1 MLNLPEFNV
10 LMKEQNDHFY
20 KFTVEKTDTPI
31 FCTQCG
37 WMKMSMFEGGGK
49 LFPEDVGKDF
59 KPHQVKERIVS
70 DISMHGKAV
79 KLLIRHRRYRCPECD
94 ATFYEMLDSVDR
106 GGKVTKRLVEH
117 IMRMA
122 LKKPFTH
129 IADEYGI
136 SHTTVRRY
144 FEEYVASEESNRIL
158 VAPRVLGIDEAHLN
172 KTMRGVFTDNEN
184 NMILEITADNLK
196 RTVKQTIQRMEGW
209 ENIEVATI
217 DMWSGYKYAVNELVP
232 NAFVVIDKFHVVKYA
247 NQALDQI
254 RIAIKKGLSKQ
265 EQHMLTRDRY
275 VLLKNKENLKPQDI
289 QKRDAW
295 FRHFPMLAKAY
306 WLKEDM
312 RDIYN
317 LSKDRYEAFQRFYAW
332 ESSIPTDFKQFK
344 DIQKT
349 FNNFKQ
355 EIFNYFLHPFTNAYT
370 ESVNNIIKSVEK
382 AGKGYSYDVLRAK
395 VLYGTRATVKKP
407 KFEKDMDFNR
417 FEHIQYRRDGSIEP
431 IYIDGDAPQL
441 VTVGTDITTLSELF
455 ERGEF

>member
-10 LMKEQNDHFY
+10 ITKEQNEYFY
-20 KFTVEKTDTPI
+20 KFTVEKNETPW

-37 WMKMSMFEGGGK
+37 WFKPQFEGTH
-49 LFPEDVGKDF
+49 FPEDIGKEF
-59 KPHQVKERIVS
+59 KPHQIKERVVT
-70 DISMHGKAV
+70 DISMHNKAV
-79 KLLIRHRRYRCPECD
+79 KLVIRHRRYRCPECNG
-94 ATFYEMLDSVDR
+94 TFYEILDSVDR

-117 IMRMA
+117 MKQMA

-129 IADEYGI
+129 IADEYGV

-144 FEEYVASEESNRIL
+144 FEEYVAEQESNRVL

-172 KTMRGVFTDNEN
+172 KVMRGVFTDNEN

-196 RTVKQTIQRMEGW
+196 RTVKETIQRMEGW
-209 ENIEVATI
+209 QNIEIATI
-217 DMWSGYKYAVNELVP
+217 DMWTGYKYAVKELVP

-247 NQALDQI
+247 NGALDSI

-265 EQHMLTRDRY
+265 EQHILTRDRY
-275 VLLKNKENLKPQDI
+275 VLLKNKEDLKPEEI
-289 QKRDAW
+289 AKRDYW
-295 FRHFPMLAKAY
+295 FKHFPMLAKAY
-306 WLKEDM
+306 WLKEDV

-317 LSKDRYEAFQRFYAW
+317 LSADRKEAFQRFYKW
-332 ESSIPTDFKQFK
+332 EQSIPTEFKQFK
-344 DIQKT
+344 EIQKT

-355 EIFNYFLHPFTNAYT
+355 EIFNYFLQPFTNAYT

-395 VLYGTRATVKKP
+395 VLYGTKATVKKP
-407 KFEKDMDFNR
+407 KFNKDMDFVEFN
-417 FEHIQYRRDGSIEP
+417 SIMFKNIDSMEP
-431 IYIDGDAPQL
+431 VYVTGDEPKF
-441 VTVGTDITTLSELF
+441 VTVGTDITTLSEIF